1 MKVIL
6 RQGDRKCLRLFYSM
20 SLQRRLGNVSA
31 WLAFDMFLMT
41 TPLKQLFLGI
51 FDRKGFLH
59 ILWAV

>member
-1 MKVIL
+1 
-6 RQGDRKCLRLFYSM
+6 
-20 SLQRRLGNVSA
+20 
-31 WLAFDMFLMT
+31 MFLMT